1 MRWSYPTRSGA
12 GYTLPVLYAD
22 GSQFP
27 ENTYAACYQV
37 DLSPSTSS
45 VSYKSD
51 SLAPKLYTQA
61 ELNDLVRDLEL
72 PKEKSELLAS
82 RLRDKNLLERNI
94 CTTVYRTRHKPYS
107 NFFTTKDNMCFCY
120 DIHGLFDK
128 LGQTYDARDWRIFV
142 DSSKESLKAVLLH
155 NGNQKPSIP
164 IAHAVNMKE
173 SYETMTKL
181 FININYEN
189 HNWKICCD
197 LKVVAILSGL
207 QGGFTKHCCF
217 LCLWD
222 SRARH
227 KHYVQK
233 DWPPRVNNT
242 IGVENIQHMALV
254 KKDNIILPPLHIK
267 LGLVKNFIKALD
279 KEGEAFSYLRTIF
292 QNLSLAKI
300 SEGVL
305 DGPQIRKLLANTQ
318 FETFLSSDEKAAW
331 SSFRLIVSDFLG
343 NKRSPNYKEIIR
355 DLLSNYSKIGVNMS
369 LKIHFLHS
377 HLDFFPPN
385 LGDVSDEHGERF
397 HQELKSME
405 QRYQGLWNENMMGDY
420 IWFLIRETNP
430 DNHSRQKRT
439 RNHF

>member
-1 MRWSYPTRSGA
+1 MRWCYPTRSGA
-12 GYTLPVLYAD
+12 GFTLPVLYSD
-22 GSQFP
+22 GSQYP
-27 ENTYAACYQV
+27 ANTYATCNQV
-37 DLSPSTSS
+37 GLSPSTSS
-45 VSYKSD
+45 MSYTSD

-61 ELNDLVRDLEL
+61 QVNDLVRDLEL
-72 PKEKSELLAS
+72 SKEKSELLAS
-82 RLRDKNLLERNI
+82 RLRDQNFLERNVK
-94 CTTVYRTRHKPYS
+94 TTVYRTRHKPYS
-107 NFFTTKDNMCFCY
+107 HFFTAKDNMCFCY

-155 NGNQKPSIP
+155 NSNQKPSIP

-173 SYETMTKL
+173 TYETMTKL
-181 FININYEN
+181 FKNINYEM
-189 HNWKICCD
+189 HDWKVCCD

-233 DWPPRVNNT
+233 DWPPRVNST
-242 IGVENIQHMALV
+242 IGEQNIQHMALV

-279 KEGEAFSYLRTIF
+279 KEGEAFSYLRIIF

-300 SEGVL
+300 SEGIL
-305 DGPQIRKLLANTQ
+305 DGPQIRKLLGNTQ
-318 FETFLSSDEKAAW
+318 FETLLSSDEKAAW

-355 DLLSNYSKIGVNMS
+355 DLFCNYSKIG
-369 LKIHFLHS
+369 K
-377 HLDFFPPN
+377 
-385 LGDVSDEHGERF
+385 
-397 HQELKSME
+397 
-405 QRYQGLWNENMMGDY
+405 
-420 IWFLIRETNP
+420 
-430 DNHSRQKRT
+430 
-439 RNHF
+439 